1 MSAEAPTMTDLQVA
15 RAAIARMPESV
26 SLREISEQLAI
37 MAAIR
42 KGESEIEADHFVT
55 HEEAKRSAD
64 PLKEI
69 AGRIGS
75 DSSAMLTAVSEHG
88 TRR

>member
-26 SLREISEQLAI
+26 SLREISEKLAI

-42 KGESEIEADHFVT
+42 KGEAEIEADHFVT
-55 HEEAKRSAD
+55 HEEAKRMSATWEKQTLRESTNT
-64 PLKEI
+64 P
-69 AGRIGS
+69 
-75 DSSAMLTAVSEHG
+75 
-88 TRR
+88 